1 MEQNRRPAVVAAA
14 AVLIFLAAG
23 FPQCALSAGANC
35 SSATVQ
41 PYRAARLLSSVVD
54 TATAE
59 QSQRRHLEALFD
71 R

>member
-1 MEQNRRPAVVAAA
+1 MEQKRRPAVVVTAAA
-14 AVLIFLAAG
+14 LIFLAAS
-23 FPQCALSAGANC
+23 FPHPSSAGSNC

-41 PYRAARLLSSVVD
+41 PYGAARLLSSVVD

>member
-1 MEQNRRPAVVAAA
+1 MEQKRSPALVATVILLAVTLPRPA
-14 AVLIFLAAG
+14 
-23 FPQCALSAGANC
+23 
-35 SSATVQ
+35 SSADSGCNSS
-41 PYRAARLLSSVVD
+41 ARLLSSVVD